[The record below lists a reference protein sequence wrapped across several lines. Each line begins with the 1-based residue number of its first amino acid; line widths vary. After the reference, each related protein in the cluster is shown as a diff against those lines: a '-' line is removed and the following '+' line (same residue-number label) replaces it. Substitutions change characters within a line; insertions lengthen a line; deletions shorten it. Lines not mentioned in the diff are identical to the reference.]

1 MAKRRE
7 HKETELELTTLLNV
21 MVVLIAFLLLTA
33 VFTQITIQEL
43 KLPAQAGGGAA
54 PLKPPVVVE
63 VIVRKNSLQISN
75 GKSVTETI
83 HNLNSKYDYKKLR
96 RTRPRHRGSPAA
108 AIGLCLAGHWRC
120 AGRAGLDSLDPQSAT
135 ARGERLRIDRR
146 RRRVDQIHA
155 GARPRLRARRNLF

>member
-7 HKETELELTTLLNV
+7 HEEKELEITTLLNV
-21 MVVLIAFLLLTA
+21 MVVLISFLLLTA

-83 HNLNSKYDYKKLR
+83 SNIDKKYDYKKLSQSLLQIKDENKDKDDI
-96 RTRPRHRGSPAA
+96 TVLMEPDIDYESLIAVMDAVKVAEIHTPGKEKPTKFVLFPSVS
-108 AIGLCLAGHWRC
+108 IGDA
-120 AGRAGLDSLDPQSAT
+120 P
-135 ARGERLRIDRR
+135 
-146 RRRVDQIHA
+146 
-155 GARPRLRARRNLF
+155 